1 MEQNVALSVLTFHVL
16 FWRLRIVDCVFSSG
30 TYLENYVDN
39 IRFTRCTM
47 MQLKFWLFVRLPRK
61 IVKWPCNP
69 LFSDKQINSSITR
82 ITYCKIYFVV
92 VESGCQ
98 YIFLNWRCLLT
109 LINIYILLFYI
120 TYNEYIL
127 NMHFWKR
134 APWTGPV
141 QSHDLA
147 K

>member
-16 FWRLRIVDCVFSSG
+16 FWRLRIVDSVFSSG

-69 LFSDKQINSSITR
+69 LFSDKLVHYSDNILQNLFRCGWIWVSIH
-82 ITYCKIYFVV
+82 
-92 VESGCQ
+92 
-98 YIFLNWRCLLT
+98 FLNWRCLLT
-109 LINIYILLFYI
+109 LINIYIQLFYI